1 MNDLRIGLS
10 VGIPLGLIMWF
21 YIIEGVHK
29 LLSLLF

>member
-1 MNDLRIGLS
+1 MNDLRIGLG

-21 YIIEGVHK
+21 YIIEGVRK